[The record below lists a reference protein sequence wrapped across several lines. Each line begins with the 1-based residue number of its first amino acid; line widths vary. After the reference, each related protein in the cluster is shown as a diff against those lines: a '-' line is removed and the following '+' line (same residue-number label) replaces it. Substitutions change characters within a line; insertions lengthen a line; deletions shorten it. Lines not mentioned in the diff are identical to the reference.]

1 MYYCTI
7 QIIQLHFVHFYNQKI
22 PSFQAFLPVGG
33 MVYIL
38 GIIPILPKGH
48 ICSIHK
54 STQKIRN
61 PITKKIPNLPQNS
74 KITSTIVSVDALFLR
89 FLPIFLY
96 PKFTQTTQKNHPQS
110 KKIKPFIELSPNHQF
125 FIKLNTIKPPKISSS
140 KLLKPLINQ
149 PFQQN

>member
-1 MYYCTI
+1 MFIFITKKY
-7 QIIQLHFVHFYNQKI
+7 
-22 PSFQAFLPVGG
+22 PGFQAFLPVGG
-33 MVYIL
+33 HGLHFRNHSYFTKRAYLFHIDTMTQNRISESF
-38 GIIPILPKGH
+38 LP
-48 ICSIHK
+48 
-54 STQKIRN
+54 
-61 PITKKIPNLPQNS
+61 

-110 KKIKPFIELSPNHQF
+110 KKIKPFIELNPNHQF